1 MRDTARAWGLPQGP
15 TDDLE
20 SITGELVANALEHG
34 DGHTITVA
42 WALAAETVTIS
53 VTDEG
58 DCRTDPLTAPPRPP
72 SPEQERGRG
81 LLITGALS
89 ARWGTRQSGDGLTVW
104 AEVLIGAS
112 GSNA

>member
-1 MRDTARAWGLPQGP
+1 MRDTARAWGLPRGP

-34 DGHTITVA
+34 DGHSITVA

-58 DCRTDPLTAPPRPP
+58 EYRTAPLSALPLPP
-72 SPEQERGRG
+72 SPEQERGCG
-81 LLITGALS
+81 LLITVALT
-89 ARWGTRQSGDGLTVW
+89 AAQT
-104 AEVLIGAS
+104 
-112 GSNA
+112 